1 MTERKSEETIFDAAI
16 RFESL
21 AKRDAYLAEACGD
34 DDKLRADVEAL
45 LRSHD
50 SASFL
55 DAPVFD
61 AGVTLDDSPVSEGPG
76 TQIGR
81 YKLLEKI
88 GEGGMAV
95 VYMAEQKEP
104 IRRKVALKIIKL
116 GMDTKQVIARF
127 EAERQAL
134 AMMDHP
140 NIAKVLDAG
149 ATETGRPYFVME
161 LVKGVSITE
170 YCDKSKLST
179 RERLELFVQVC
190 NAVQH
195 AHQKGII
202 HRDIKPT
209 NVMVTLHDGTAV
221 PKVIDFGIAK
231 ATCQR
236 LTEKTVFTRY
246 AQMIGTPA
254 YMSPEQA
261 EMSGLDVDTRTDIY
275 SLGVLLYELLT
286 GTTPFDAE
294 RLRSAGYLEIQRIIR
309 EEEPT
314 RPSTKLSALSDT
326 LPGIAEQR
334 GTTPVLLRRMLR
346 GDLDWIVIKALEKDR
361 TRRYET
367 VNALVMD
374 IQRHLRNEPVLAGS
388 PGAVYRI
395 QKFWRRHRVRI
406 VAAVVAV
413 VLLLGSAVGVVAY
426 LHSLKVKWA
435 RQEALP
441 MITKLAG
448 QDDYLAAF
456 FLAGQV
462 EKYIPEDPVL
472 LELWPRISRPYI
484 VRTDPAGA
492 DVYYKEYS
500 DIEGEWLYLGRSPL
514 ESIRFPRG
522 DYRWK
527 LVKEGFE
534 TRECGIGGI
543 RDIITVKL
551 QPKNDY
557 PEMVNVYS
565 NLGGDYLI
573 DKYEV
578 TNEQYKKFVDGGGYD
593 KREYWQHR
601 FVKDGENLTWEEA
614 MSEFVDK
621 AGRPGPATWEG
632 GTYPEGRDEFPVSGI
647 SWYEA
652 AAYAEFVC
660 KSLPSVSHWSEAARL
675 GQAGSIIPYSNFGK
689 DPAPVG
695 SYPGVGL
702 QGLYDMAG
710 NVREWCWNSP
720 DETDSKRYIL
730 GGSCGD
736 PEYMFSMYSA
746 CSAFDRSPGNGVR
759 CMDAGEPES
768 LDDSLFEPIIGGQRP
783 TRDASWLSRMSDEEF
798 NWCKQL
804 YSYERTSLDA
814 TVEPVDSELQDFR
827 VEKATFNAAYNNER
841 VTAYLFLPKASI
853 KPYQVLILFPSLNAR
868 RESSSENL
876 RDTGWVN
883 CLAESG
889 RAVIL
894 PIYKSTYERGGSQPV
909 PRETPA
915 ALLNYRVQMY
925 QDLARSIDYLESR
938 GDMDV
943 ERLAFV
949 GLSWGAAIGPG
960 FVALEDRIRFVV
972 LVNGGCYIGPG
983 DYVLG
988 TDSARFATRIT
999 VPVLMVNGRDDTYFD
1014 YETSQKPL
1022 FELLGTPSEHKFHK
1036 LYPGSH
1042 GAPGFPRSDAK
1053 RYVVEWLDK
1062 YLGPVEKVD

>member
-1 MTERKSEETIFDAAI
+1 VGDKPHDIEAIYNAALGKGSEKERS
-16 RFESL
+16 
-21 AKRDAYLAEACGD
+21 AYLCAVCGD
-34 DDKLRADVEAL
+34 DRAVRARVEAL
-45 LRSHD
+45 LKAHEEAGD
-50 SASFL
+50 FL
-55 DAPVFD
+55 EAP
-61 AGVTLDDSPVSEGPG
+61 ALDPDIILDTSPITEGPG
-76 TQIGR
+76 TVIGN
-81 YKLLEKI
+81 YKLLEQI
-88 GEGGMAV
+88 GEGGMAY
-95 VYMAEQKEP
+95 VYMAEQERP
-104 IRRKVALKIIKL
+104 LRRKVALKVIKL

-140 NIAKVLDAG
+140 NIAKVFDAG

-161 LVKGVSITE
+161 LVTGVSITE
-170 YCDKSKLST
+170 YCDKNKLTT
-179 RERLELFVQVC
+179 RDRLDLFLQVC

-195 AHQKGII
+195 AHQKGVI
-202 HRDIKPT
+202 HRDIKPS
-209 NVMVTLHDGTAV
+209 NVMVTLHDGKPV

-231 ATCQR
+231 ATKQR
-236 LTEKTVFTRY
+236 LTEKTLFTRY
-246 AQMIGTPA
+246 AHMIGTPA

-294 RLRSAGYLEIQRIIR
+294 ELHNAGLSEMQRIIR

-314 RPSTKLSALSDT
+314 KPSTKLST
-326 LPGIAEQR
+326 LGESLIDVAQR
-334 GTTPVLLRRMLR
+334 RQTNPEVLRKLIR
-346 GDLDWIVIKALEKDR
+346 GDLDWIVMKSLEKDR

-367 VNALVMD
+367 AHALAED
-374 IQRHLRNEPVLAGS
+374 IQRHLRDEPTLAGS
-388 PGAVYRI
+388 PGTIYRLR
-395 QKFWRRHRVRI
+395 KYWRRHRASIV
-406 VAAVVAV
+406 VAAVAV
-413 VLLLGSAVGVVAY
+413 VLLIGAAVNVMTY
-426 LHSLKVKWA
+426 LRSLRVRWA

-441 MITKLAG
+441 MITKLAE
-448 QDDYLAAF
+448 QNDYLAAF
-456 FLAGQV
+456 FLAEKV
-462 EKYIPEDPVL
+462 EEYIPEDPIL
-472 LELWPRISRPYI
+472 LKLWPEISRLYT
-484 VRTDPAGA
+484 VRTDPDGA
-492 DVYYKEYS
+492 DVYYKEYG

-543 RDIITVKL
+543 KDIINLKL
-551 QPKNDY
+551 QPLNDRS
-557 PEMVNVYS
+557 EMVNIYS
-565 NLGGDYLI
+565 DHHGDYLM
-573 DKYEV
+573 DTCEV
-578 TNEQYKKFVDGGGYD
+578 TNAQYKEFVDAGGYD
-593 KREYWQHR
+593 KEEYWRHP
-601 FVKDGENLTWEEA
+601 FVKDGEELPWEQA

-621 AGRPGPATWEG
+621 TGQPGPATWEG
-632 GTYPEGRDEFPVSGI
+632 GDYPDGQEEFPVSGI

-652 AAYAEFVC
+652 AAYAEYVG
-660 KSLPSVSHWSEAARL
+660 KNLPTVSHWSEAARL
-675 GQAGSIIPYSNFGK
+675 GQAGSIIPYSNFGRG
-689 DPAPVG
+689 PAAVG
-695 SYPGVGL
+695 SHHGVGL

-710 NVREWCWNSP
+710 NVREWCWNAT
-720 DETDSKRYIL
+720 DETGSRRYIL
-730 GGSCGD
+730 GGCWAD
-736 PEYMFSMYSA
+736 PEYEFSFYSA
-746 CSAFDRSPGNGVR
+746 YSAFDRSPGNGVR
-759 CMDAGEPES
+759 CADVGDLES
-768 LDDSLFEPIIGGQRP
+768 LDASLFEPIIAGQRP
-783 TRDASWLSRMSDEEF
+783 TRDASRLSRLSDEEF
-798 NWCKQL
+798 NTCKQL

-814 TVEPVDSELQDFR
+814 TVEPVHGELQDFR

-841 VTAYLFLPKASI
+841 VTAYLFLPKAGI

-868 RESSSENL
+868 RESSSQNL
-876 RDTGWVN
+876 GDMGWVRA
-883 CLAESG
+883 LAESG

-894 PIYKSTYERGGSQPV
+894 PLYKSTYDRGGGQPV
-909 PRETPA
+909 SRETPA

-960 FVALEDRIRFVV
+960 FVALEDRIRFAV
-972 LVNGGCYIGPG
+972 LVNGGCYLGSG

-1022 FELLGTPSEHKFHK
+1022 FELLGTPTEHKFHK
-1036 LYPGSH
+1036 LYPGGH
-1042 GAPGFPRSDAK
+1042 GLAGFPRNDAK

-1062 YLGPVEKVD
+1062 YLGPVE